1 MLCCCAKFELWN
13 ETIYAEEAM
22 IQKQDRQAI
31 DDQPTAQ
38 LTNFDRKLKFGG
50 NNTFQV
56 ELRHRVDEFFQST
69 GHRKRDCPRMYVKT
83 AILIVSLVVLYVLL
97 VFFAQAWW
105 QALPL
110 SILLGLVMAGIGF
123 NIQHDGGHQ
132 AYSSIPQVN
141 RLMAMTI
148 ELMGGSSYNW
158 HWKHGVFHHTYV
170 NITGH
175 DTDLDIGIFGRLT
188 PQQQWFPFHRWQHYY
203 LWLLY
208 GLIAVR
214 WQLYDDFLNV
224 FTGKIGEHSYPRPKG
239 WDLVIFLSGKAL
251 FFTLAFGIP
260 LLFHPVWVVL
270 LFYGLTAIVLGLVL
284 SVVFQLAHAVEEAD
298 FPLPQAG
305 TGRIDNAWAMH
316 QTETTVN
323 FARRNLAISWFLGG
337 LNFQVEH
344 HLFPKICHVN
354 YPIIADLV
362 EETCREYGVK
372 YIEHPSVWAGIV
384 SHFRWLRRMGL
395 PNPTVVGEDL

>member
-1 MLCCCAKFELWN
+1 
-13 ETIYAEEAM
+13 M
-22 IQKQDRQAI
+22 IQKLDRQAI
-31 DDQPTAQ
+31 DDQPTQ
-38 LTNFDRKLKFGG
+38 LTNASKKLKFSG

-83 AILIVSLVVLYVLL
+83 AILLVSLVVLYVLL
-97 VFFAQAWW
+97 VFFAQVWW

-132 AYSSIPQVN
+132 AYSNLPWVN

-158 HWKHGVFHHTYV
+158 HWKHAVFHHTYV
-170 NITGH
+170 NITNH

-224 FTGKIGEHSYPRPKG
+224 LTGRIGEHSYPRPKG
-239 WDLVIFLSGKAL
+239 WDLVIFLSGKAV

-270 LFYGLTAIVLGLVL
+270 MFYGLTAIVLGLVL

-298 FPLPQAG
+298 FPSPQAG
-305 TGRIDNAWAMH
+305 TGRINNAWAMH

-354 YPIIADLV
+354 YPVIASLV
-362 EETCREYGVK
+362 EETCQEYGVK

-384 SHFRWLRRMGL
+384 SHFRWLRRMGM
-395 PNPTVVGEDL
+395 PNPTLVREDL